1 MLISAFRRITLCAG
15 LVVAAATAG
24 AQQPAYQIHRDLIRG
39 RVTDDSG
46 KVIAGADIA
55 VTMAPDRTTQFGKS
69 DSSGHYEI
77 TFEHGTGDYLVHIAA
92 LGRDAFRKRITRTG
106 SDSVFTVDASLKPAV
121 QQLAAVKVEARRT
134 RIARQLGNGI
144 PNPVGGREDMAGSGV
159 TAAVPPDLQGNLE
172 AMAGTIPGVSA
183 VPGGGVSVLGLAPS
197 QNNTTLNGL
206 AFNGASV
213 PRGARTQT
221 VVALSTYDPSH
232 GGFSGA
238 QTQVSLAPGDIN
250 TNRRAY
256 FTLDA
261 PALQAADPVA
271 ASAGQQYTAL
281 DFNLGTSG
289 ATNMDRWVYNS
300 GLELKRRYSD
310 VTSLL
315 DASPDVLAHA
325 GVARDSVARLLA
337 ALDALGI
344 PSSARGIPSTQATDV
359 VNFMGRLDRPLFDYD
374 TFTPL
379 NTTWGLTG
387 FVTDSHTGAQSF
399 SATTTPAHGGETN
412 DLSAGGQ
419 AIYSAYFGA
428 KKDELNDTRTGISV
442 HRTTASPYVTLPDGN
457 VLVASALGG
466 TQGGVATLGFAGN
479 AALDNQR
486 TTTTWETTNDTYF
499 YWKGL
504 ATHHGKVSVD
514 SRFDAYSI
522 DNALNQL
529 GSYSYNSLA
538 DLAANRPASFTRT
551 LSAPTETGGEWS
563 GALAVG
569 DNWVKSSHFSMIYGA
584 RLEANAF
591 TSAPAY
597 NPQIDQL
604 FGAATNHAPN
614 TIDVSPRVGFNW
626 YYTSARPSYG
636 VSMGPIGTFYSVPRG
651 VIRGGI
657 GEFRE
662 TLDPT
667 LLSTASIETG
677 LPGGLT
683 QLSCFGP
690 AVPVPDWRA
699 FATDPSAI
707 PTQCAG
713 GASTFTDAAP
723 NVVLFDHERSAR
735 RELAGW

>member
-1 MLISAFRRITLCAG
+1 
-15 LVVAAATAG
+15 
-24 AQQPAYQIHRDLIRG
+24 
-39 RVTDDSG
+39 
-46 KVIAGADIA
+46 
-55 VTMAPDRTTQFGKS
+55 
-69 DSSGHYEI
+69 
-77 TFEHGTGDYLVHIAA
+77 
-92 LGRDAFRKRITRTG
+92 
-106 SDSVFTVDASLKPAV
+106 
-121 QQLAAVKVEARRT
+121 
-134 RIARQLGNGI
+134 
-144 PNPVGGREDMAGSGV
+144 GREDMAGSGV

-442 HRTTASPYVTLPDGN
+442 HRTT
-457 VLVASALGG
+457 
-466 TQGGVATLGFAGN
+466 
-479 AALDNQR
+479 
-486 TTTTWETTNDTYF
+486 
-499 YWKGL
+499 
-504 ATHHGKVSVD
+504 
-514 SRFDAYSI
+514 
-522 DNALNQL
+522 
-529 GSYSYNSLA
+529 
-538 DLAANRPASFTRT
+538 
-551 LSAPTETGGEWS
+551 
-563 GALAVG
+563 
-569 DNWVKSSHFSMIYGA
+569 
-584 RLEANAF
+584 
-591 TSAPAY
+591 
-597 NPQIDQL
+597 
-604 FGAATNHAPN
+604 
-614 TIDVSPRVGFNW
+614 
-626 YYTSARPSYG
+626 
-636 VSMGPIGTFYSVPRG
+636 
-651 VIRGGI
+651 
-657 GEFRE
+657 
-662 TLDPT
+662 
-667 LLSTASIETG
+667 
-677 LPGGLT
+677 
-683 QLSCFGP
+683 
-690 AVPVPDWRA
+690 
-699 FATDPSAI
+699 
-707 PTQCAG
+707 
-713 GASTFTDAAP
+713 
-723 NVVLFDHERSAR
+723 
-735 RELAGW
+735 